1 MSENK
6 IRVVKINS
14 NNKVEVLD
22 ITNDLE
28 TFQGHVDGD
37 IQAVG
42 FSPSLTAWMDE
53 EGKIKNKPVN
63 LAATKVWEFYFG
75 FSDVLAGDVLFTGG
89 ASADGDALSI
99 SDRDISMIRGIL
111 AGGN

>member
-1 MSENK
+1 MSENQIK
-6 IRVVKINS
+6 AVKIQS
-14 NNKVEVLD
+14 NGKVDVID
-22 ITNDLE
+22 ITPTLE
-28 TFQGHVDGD
+28 NMQAQVGGLIQVVD
-37 IQAVG
+37 

-53 EGKIKNKPVN
+53 EGKLKSKPVN

-89 ASADGDALSI
+89 ADDNGESTSI

-111 AGGN
+111 AGGY